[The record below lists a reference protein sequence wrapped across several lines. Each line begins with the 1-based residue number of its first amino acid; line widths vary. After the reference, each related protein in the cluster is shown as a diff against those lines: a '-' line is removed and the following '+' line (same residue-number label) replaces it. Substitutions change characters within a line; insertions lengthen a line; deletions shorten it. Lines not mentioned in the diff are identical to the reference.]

1 MKKLAFGLMRLPMTE
16 NTEKPEIDINR
27 VCKMVDTFI
36 ERGFTYFDTA
46 WVYHGGFSE
55 KIFGE
60 LVAKRY
66 PREQFQVVSKMPVW
80 ELKEESD
87 LERIFEEQLKKC
99 NIEYFDYYF
108 LHSLGTGNYE
118 SAEKFH
124 GFEFIQKMKAEG
136 KIKHIGFSFHDNAE
150 KLDQILTKHPEIE
163 LVQLQINYIDWE
175 SDNVQS
181 RKCYE
186 VAMKHNKMVAIMEP
200 IKGGSLANIMDDAK
214 KLFTD
219 YNPNASVASWAVRY
233 AASLDN
239 ILVVLSGMSNM
250 EQLNDNMS
258 YMKDFVPLSAEEQ
271 DVVAKATEGVT
282 IRDPKYMRNKEGAE
296 KRGILFGAYHFFSEN
311 SDPIAQ
317 AENFLK
323 TAQLKNGN
331 LVPVLDVEVR
341 DRFSRGELRENVLKW
356 LQHVENHL
364 GKKPMIYTYAKFHDE
379 VFCTEE
385 FEDYH
390 FWIAH
395 YGVDKPINDCVFW
408 QFTEEGVVYG
418 IKGYV
423 DIDVY
428 LGSVDRFHDYILDF

>member
-1 MKKLAFGLMRLPMTE
+1 MKKLGFGLMRLPYSE
-16 NTEKPEIDINR
+16 SEEWGHVDLEKTKEMIDAY
-27 VCKMVDTFI
+27 M
-36 ERGFTYFDTA
+36 EQGFSYFDTA

-66 PREQFQVVSKMPVW
+66 PREKFQVTSKMPVW
-80 ELKEESD
+80 ELKQESD

-150 KLDQILTKHPEIE
+150 KLDAILTKHPEIE

-214 KLFTD
+214 KMFTD
-219 YNPNASVASWAVRY
+219 YNPKASVASWAVRF

-250 EQLNDNMS
+250 EQLQDNMS

-271 DVVAKATEGVT
+271 DVVAKATDLIKST
-282 IRDPKYMRNKEGAE
+282 IAIPCTACRYCTDGCPQKINIPRMFELYNES
-296 KRGILFGAYHFFSEN
+296 KR
-311 SDPIAQ
+311 
-317 AENFLK
+317 
-323 TAQLKNGN
+323 
-331 LVPVLDVEVR
+331 
-341 DRFSRGELRENVLKW
+341 
-356 LQHVENHL
+356 
-364 GKKPMIYTYAKFHDE
+364 
-379 VFCTEE
+379 
-385 FEDYH
+385 
-390 FWIAH
+390 
-395 YGVDKPINDCVFW
+395 YGVASFKWHYNEELKKTGNPADCIECHLCESNCP
-408 QFTEEGVVYG
+408 QKLQ
-418 IKGYV
+418 IV
-423 DIDVY
+423 DLLKEV
-428 LGSVDRFHDYILDF
+428 GKTFG